1 MSIKKYIGAGF
12 KIVIALVV
20 LAFLGLRSLDFFYF
34 VTPADQWYY
43 AYLGFGLTSGAV
55 VAYLIIFLW
64 DADTELKKSIAISML
79 AFCILGELATAGFG
93 LQVNAWKAG
102 NFQITQSDFSW
113 MILVIQLLGFAH
125 ALALVGYVA
134 GDAIIWAFQ
143 DDDGDRIPNML
154 DPVDNRTGQATRRP
168 KFQLFRNKKQAPA
181 PETVGQTQISF
192 NNFSPDQMIELAK
205 HVEEINL
212 RNKMGQGSNNNH
224 KAEQDFTSRQ
234 GQN

>member
-1 MSIKKYIGAGF
+1 MSVKKFIGAGF
-12 KIVIALVV
+12 KVVIGLVV

-55 VAYLIIFLW
+55 VAYLVVFLW
-64 DADTELKKSIAISML
+64 DADTELKKSIAIVML
-79 AFCILGELATAGFG
+79 GICIIGELATAGFG

-102 NFQITQSDFSW
+102 GFQLTESDFSW

-143 DDDGDRIPNML
+143 DEDGDGTINAL
-154 DPVDNRTGQATRRP
+154 DSVDNRTGQPTQKP
-168 KFQLFRNKKQAPA
+168 KFSLFKRKKEVVRQ
-181 PETVGQTQISF
+181 PETHPAFTPEQLEQ
-192 NNFSPDQMIELAK
+192 LAK
-205 HVEEINL
+205 FLQDRGV
-212 RNKMGQGSNNNH
+212 GQGSANGQ
-224 KAEQDFTSRQ
+224 KPKEQERNF
-234 GQN
+234 

>member
-1 MSIKKYIGAGF
+1 MSQSETRKDYDVSVKKFIGAGF
-12 KIVIALVV
+12 KVLIGLVV

-34 VTPADQWYY
+34 VTPAEQWYY

-64 DADTELKKSIAISML
+64 DADTELKKSISIAML

-113 MILVIQLLGFAH
+113 MILVIQILGFAH

-134 GDAIIWAFQ
+134 GDAIMWAFQ
-143 DDDGDRIPNML
+143 DEDGDGTINAI
-154 DPVDNRTGQATRRP
+154 DPVDNRTMQPTRKP
-168 KFQLFRNKKQAPA
+168 KFSLFKKKVVRQPEPEPIKQITISEDVYRQLLIDAG
-181 PETVGQTQISF
+181 V
-192 NNFSPDQMIELAK
+192 
-205 HVEEINL
+205 
-212 RNKMGQGSNNNH
+212 GQGSANGNGHTPDPTN
-224 KAEQDFTSRQ
+224 QPRQ
-234 GQN
+234 